1 MTFMPFIGLQTFE
14 VKFSENTL
22 WSNILN
28 HLQTKVTP
36 KNPHSCIFFQY
47 DSEEVRV
54 LAKLFFFSFGLADY
68 QNSFNPA
75 CNNIFLHFCAAI
87 IDFFIILKC

>member
-1 MTFMPFIGLQTFE
+1 MEQYFKSLANESNSQEPPFL
-14 VKFSENTL
+14 
-22 WSNILN
+22 
-28 HLQTKVTP
+28 H
-36 KNPHSCIFFQY
+36 FFQY

-68 QNSFNPA
+68 QNSFNAA